1 LVGYLLGKGW
11 DGRWMLVFGFTVA
24 SFAFFGYAHMT
35 LESGTWDIFW
45 VQIMQGTGMAFL
57 FVPLTPLTM
66 SAVLKQEMSYAT
78 SLYNTMRNIGNSV
91 GVSFVTTWVA
101 RRSQYHQSVLSAD
114 ISSSSLVDQQRLA
127 GFASFLQQR
136 GLDPSTAGRR
146 AGGHIYLLLQQQ
158 ASLLSYADSFYLMGM
173 LFLAVIPVVFLLRK
187 PNLSRR

>member
-78 SLYNTMRNIGNSV
+78 SC
-91 GVSFVTTWVA
+91 VSPKFHPGSAWTYFLNLETTLEDILEMGKEHLRA
-101 RRSQYHQSVLSAD
+101 TDRHEYDDSISA
-114 ISSSSLVDQQRLA
+114 S
-127 GFASFLQQR
+127 
-136 GLDPSTAGRR
+136 
-146 AGGHIYLLLQQQ
+146 
-158 ASLLSYADSFYLMGM
+158 
-173 LFLAVIPVVFLLRK
+173 
-187 PNLSRR
+187 SRRTHFSNSSF